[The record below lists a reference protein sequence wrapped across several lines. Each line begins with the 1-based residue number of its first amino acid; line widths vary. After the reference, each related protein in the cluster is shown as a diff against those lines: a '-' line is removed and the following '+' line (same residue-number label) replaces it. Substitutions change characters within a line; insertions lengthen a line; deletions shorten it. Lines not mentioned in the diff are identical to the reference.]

1 VGTPTCCNRD
11 ILITMPRH
19 PIPHTRHLKPET
31 ENLNLDCAKCGACTA
46 VCPIYQVSGQETA
59 AARGKLHLLARLA
72 PAAASPAYA
81 EILSRCLLCGAC
93 RNSCPQQIDT
103 PARII
108 AARRE
113 LNTRAGSGYWKK
125 FLARQILARPSLLH
139 KTLALATTGGGR
151 LLRYLPEDSG
161 LRLRLGFLSGRS
173 ATASNSRY
181 VEMPERSTADVP
193 AVTYFVGCLADHL
206 EQSIARATAELTRRV
221 TGAAPE
227 TPSGQSCCGQAAY
240 SCGESDQARKLA
252 KRNIIAFADNE
263 LPILTSCSSCYHHLL
278 RYPELLYDE
287 PAWRERAAA
296 FAGRLLEFSSYF
308 EGKNAATNTSG
319 TIFYHDPCHLRY
331 DLKIT
336 RAPRQLLR
344 SAGLDLV
351 ESAGGPRCCG
361 QGGLFHLAHPVLS
374 GSIRDRLLAESK
386 PDTDLMTTTCSGCLL
401 QWRQGLALAESK
413 TTCRHLAE
421 VLAGP
426 LP

>member
-1 VGTPTCCNRD
+1 
-11 ILITMPRH
+11 
-19 PIPHTRHLKPET
+19 
-31 ENLNLDCAKCGACTA
+31 LNVDCAKCGACTA
-46 VCPIYQVSGQETA
+46 VCPVYQASGRESL

-72 PAAASPAYA
+72 PAGASPIYA

-93 RNSCPQQIDT
+93 RNSCPQRIDT

-113 LNTRAGSGYWKK
+113 LNTRVGNGSWKK
-125 FLARQILARPSLLH
+125 FLARQLLARPSLLH

-151 LLRYLPEDSG
+151 LLRHLPEDSG

-173 ATASNSRY
+173 AAASGRY
-181 VEMPERSTADVP
+181 VEMAERS
-193 AVTYFVGCLADHL
+193 AVDAPVVNYFVGCLADHL

-221 TGAAPE
+221 TGAAPAS
-227 TPSGQSCCGQAAY
+227 PSGQGCCGQAAY

-278 RYPELLYDE
+278 RYPELLADE
-287 PAWRERAAA
+287 PGWRERAAA
-296 FAGRLLEFSSYF
+296 FARRLLEFSSYF
-308 EGKNAATNTSG
+308 NEKNIATQTTG
-319 TIFYHDPCHLRY
+319 TIFYHDPCHLRF

-344 SAGLDLV
+344 SAGLELV

-361 QGGLFHLAHPVLS
+361 QGGLFHLTHPELA
-374 GSIRDRLLAESK
+374 GKIRDRLLAESK
-386 PDTDLMTTTCSGCLL
+386 LDTDLVTTTCSGCLL
-401 QWRQGLALAESK
+401 QLRQGLALAGTK

-421 VLAGP
+421 VLAGL